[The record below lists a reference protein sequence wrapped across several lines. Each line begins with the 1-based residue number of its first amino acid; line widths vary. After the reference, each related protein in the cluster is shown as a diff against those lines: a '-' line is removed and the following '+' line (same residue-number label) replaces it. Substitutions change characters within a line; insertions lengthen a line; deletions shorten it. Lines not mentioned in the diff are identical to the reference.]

1 MLIIALIVSL
11 ATLPLIYLG
20 YRDTLER
27 AVASAESHFA
37 QMMRAYMTQLDSLKD
52 ALKAVLQKSIQT
64 QNELQQSNNQTRA
77 RILG

>member
-11 ATLPLIYLG
+11 ATLALIYLG

-37 QMMRAYMTQLDSLKD
+37 QMSRIVNEGIQLSYVNLNLATADLN
-52 ALKAVLQKSIQT
+52 QKY
-64 QNELQQSNNQTRA
+64 LF
-77 RILG
+77 